1 MVLVVMLATQE
12 VAGQCSGSRKSA
24 QTYIPRPLL
33 SQLKTQSQRLTR
45 RPFRF
50 HFSLIT
56 TTTWFN
62 FETPSPPPP
71 SPSPLVASV
80 HHTITAAKL
89 SVLLL
94 LTSLSFSLC
103 RTSKLLPSQCVGQK
117 ASISLRVR
125 QLWVVSDAPL
135 NTHHRDVCCVGNNDT
150 MLSVLAQHG
159 FIDVLSQ
166 LFYAMCKMSRSS
178 IILQYDNIRVCMVC
192 M

>member
-56 TTTWFN
+56 TTTCFN

-71 SPSPLVASV
+71 LPLPPRRLGSPHYHRGQTLSV
-80 HHTITAAKL
+80 TAADFA
-89 SVLLL
+89 VFF
-94 LTSLSFSLC
+94 T
-103 RTSKLLPSQCVGQK
+103 V
-117 ASISLRVR
+117 
-125 QLWVVSDAPL
+125 
-135 NTHHRDVCCVGNNDT
+135 
-150 MLSVLAQHG
+150 
-159 FIDVLSQ
+159 
-166 LFYAMCKMSRSS
+166 
-178 IILQYDNIRVCMVC
+178 
-192 M
+192 